1 MDNRIEW
8 QIECDN
14 TICNYNNVILSSP
27 TGSGKT
33 DRYERWAFSKAERP
47 IFITSPIKALSNQKF
62 RQLLSK
68 GYKVGLVTGDV
79 SYFSDDN
86 CDIIC
91 CTQEI
96 YNNEYKDIPNSTL
109 VIDEFSYIFKEPER
123 ARSYMESLCYTSA
136 KNIIICSATFQN
148 PSKIKEY
155 IEHVTN
161 REFYLYEN
169 NNRLTSLEYK
179 GKINS
184 SKIINSFVVSYSQK
198 RCKMIARK
206 LYESRVNKYRNYNL
220 GNIENISKK
229 NRKVINEFVCK
240 YKIDNK
246 ELVTFAELGIV
257 YYFGALLPKEKL
269 FIEEL
274 FENKI
279 VDTVVG
285 TDALALGVNFPI
297 QNVVFTELS
306 KVINREEI
314 IIDKNL
320 FEQLSGRAGRKGYYD
335 NGYVYYCDDFKYLLD
350 YNVDMKKIYTNLVN
364 TNHNDFNITL
374 APNIKDILMCKASV
388 YDELNF
394 IGLYSTESFDKEL
407 EKTKLLETL
416 DYIRNFDMAMF
427 YMGKV
432 FTGFKLEPGYESS
445 LDNFTESKKKKWDT
459 NYKYAL
465 ELKDYFDVHIGD
477 VYLRDYS
484 VEENCTMFAEVLS
497 GTDID
502 RIINKYCKDFYKL
515 LLFRKFIIGLPE
527 KFLGDYSVEYI
538 DRIIELK
545 DHTVLHPNIVN
556 NVIEVKKQEKS
567 TIKNIKVEPI
577 TKKFFNK
584 IEYNGR
590 KYILLSVGNGRNL
603 VSDMVMK
610 NLMYKDSNEL
620 FTNIGF
626 EPRVNVEKLLEQ
638 IDENTI
644 DKQYQEDVKR
654 LKLGLKKG
662 RK

>member
-1 MDNRIEW
+1 MDNRVDW

-14 TICNYNNVILSSP
+14 TICSYNNVVLSSP

-33 DRYERWAFSKAERP
+33 DRYERWAFSKPERP

-79 SYFSDDN
+79 RYFSDNN

-96 YNNEYKDIPNSTL
+96 YNNEYKDVPNSTL
-109 VIDEFSYIFKEPER
+109 VIDEFSYIFNEPIR
-123 ARSYMESLCYTSA
+123 ARSYMESLCYTKA

-148 PSKIKEY
+148 ASKIKEY
-155 IEHVTN
+155 IDNVTN
-161 REFYLYEN
+161 RNFYLYEN

-179 GKINS
+179 GKIKS
-184 SKIINSFVVSYSQK
+184 SQIINSFVVAYSQK
-198 RCKMIARK
+198 RCKLIAQN
-206 LYESRVNKYRNYNL
+206 LYESRVKKYNDYNL
-220 GNIENISKK
+220 GKVESISKK
-229 NRKVINEFVCK
+229 NVKIINEFVNK

-246 ELVTFAELGIV
+246 ELINLAKLGIV

-274 FENKI
+274 FENKL

-306 KVINREEI
+306 KIINKEVI

-335 NGYVYYCDDFKYLLD
+335 NGYVYYCDEFKYLLD
-350 YNVDMKKIYTNLVN
+350 YHVDMKKIYNDLIN
-364 TNHNDFNITL
+364 TNHNDFSISL
-374 APNIKDILMCKASV
+374 APDIKNILMCNTTV
-388 YDELNF
+388 EEELNF
-394 IGLYSTESFDKEL
+394 ISLYSTNSFDKEL
-407 EKTKLLETL
+407 EKNKLLESL
-416 DYIRNFDMAMF
+416 DYIRNFDMTIF
-427 YMGKV
+427 YMNKK
-432 FTGFKLEPGYESS
+432 FNGFKFEPGYESS
-445 LDNFTESKKKKWDT
+445 LDNFTASTRKKWDS
-459 NYKYAL
+459 NYEYAQEL
-465 ELKDYFDVHIGD
+465 EEYFDLHIGD
-477 VYLRDYS
+477 VYLREYTI
-484 VEENCTMFAEVLS
+484 EENCIIFAEILS

-502 RIINKYCKDFYKL
+502 KIIKKYCKEFYKL
-515 LLFRKFIIGLPE
+515 LLFRKFITGLPE
-527 KFLGDYSVEYI
+527 KFSKDYDIEYI
-538 DRIIELK
+538 DRLIELK
-545 DHTVLHPNIVN
+545 DHTVLHPDIVN
-556 NVIEVKKQEKS
+556 NIISIKKEENT
-567 TIKNIKVEPI
+567 TIKNIKAEPI
-577 TKKFFNK
+577 TKKFFDK

-603 VSDMVMK
+603 VEDLITKS
-610 NLMYKDSNEL
+610 LTYKDSNEL
-620 FTNIGF
+620 FKNIGF
-626 EPRVNVEKLLEQ
+626 EPRANIEKLLHE
-638 IDENTI
+638 IDESTL
-644 DKQYQEDVKR
+644 DSEYQDDVKK
-654 LKLGLKKG
+654 LKLGLRKG